1 MPPETAAHVI
11 TSYERNR
18 SLFIPVTI
26 ELPKPVTLKG
36 LIDSGAMSSLIHTS
50 IIRKY
55 GIPTRKLRN
64 PIIVRNVDGTRNA
77 NGSITKEAIVD
88 LRYGK
93 RSRKVRLLVAN
104 IGSEDL
110 ILGYGW
116 LKTENPRINWETAE
130 VDIKTLRDAEPEP

>member
-1 MPPETAAHVI
+1 M
-11 TSYERNR
+11 
-18 SLFIPVTI
+18 
-26 ELPKPVTLKG
+26 TLRA
-36 LIDSGAMSSLIHTS
+36 LIDSGAMSSLIHIN

-55 GIPTRKLRN
+55 GIPTRKLHN

-93 RSRKVRLLVAN
+93 KTRKVRLLVAN

-116 LKTENPRINWETAE
+116 LKKENPRINWKTAE
-130 VDIKTLRDAEPEP
+130 VDIKTLRDAKPEPRTEDAVI